1 MLKKVELLIKKP
13 LLKRVEVGKPKLT
26 LKKVEPIKVVK
37 PVQKP
42 KPVEKL
48 PDDVYKNIGEEK
60 KMVVAVT
67 EKTKISVGIKVTRGG
82 DEGLPM
88 IDIREFIES
97 ERYTGYTKKG
107 VVVPLSEYPLFLE
120 MLNDVLNQKEVQK
133 AFKEVEIV

>member
-13 LLKRVEVGKPKLT
+13 LKKVEVGKPKLT

-48 PDDVYKNIGEEK
+48 PDDIYKNIGEEK

-67 EKTKISVGIKVTRGG
+67 EKVKISVDVKVTRGG

-107 VVVPLSEYPLFLE
+107 VVIPLSEYPLFLE
-120 MLNDVLNQKEVQK
+120 MLNEVLNHPEVQK
-133 AFKEVEIV
+133 AYKDMKL

>member
-13 LLKRVEVGKPKLT
+13 LLKKVEVSKPKLT

-37 PVQKP
+37 PVQKKP

-48 PDDVYKNIGEEK
+48 PDDIYKNIGEEK

-67 EKTKISVGIKVTRGG
+67 EKVKISVGVKVTRGG

-97 ERYTGYTKKG
+97 ERYTGYTRKG
-107 VVVPLSEYPLFLE
+107 VVIPLSEYPLFLE
-120 MLNDVLNQKEVQK
+120 MLNEVLNHPEVQK
-133 AFKEVEIV
+133 AYRDMKL